1 MYLHVFERLSDLVSC
16 FSVLPCALRVVVLD
30 KVTDLLLFFGKLM
43 VVGGVGKDDID
54 SSSKFVTVGVFVKIL
69 CSRFYV
75 IIEYFQ
81 LNLWIDF

>member
-1 MYLHVFERLSDLVSC
+1 M
-16 FSVLPCALRVVVLD
+16 LD

-54 SSSKFVTVGVFVKIL
+54 SSSKSVTVGFFFLKIL

-81 LNLWIDF
+81 LNL

>member
-1 MYLHVFERLSDLVSC
+1 M
-16 FSVLPCALRVVVLD
+16 LD

-54 SSSKFVTVGVFVKIL
+54 SSSKSVTVGFFFVKIL

-81 LNLWIDF
+81 LNL